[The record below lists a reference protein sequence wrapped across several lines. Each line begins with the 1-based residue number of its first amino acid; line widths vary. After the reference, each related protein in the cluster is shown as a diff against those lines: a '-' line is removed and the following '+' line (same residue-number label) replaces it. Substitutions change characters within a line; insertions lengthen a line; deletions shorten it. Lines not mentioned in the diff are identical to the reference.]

1 MYIVEKNLGSKCEV
15 KQKAY
20 EQSVAHYTSQAKLW
34 ALRGCES
41 TNKTVRRGNST
52 HFAQRLQKTNFRR
65 KIIISYLV
73 CHMEKYHKQ
82 DVAPIEKENER
93 DENYEASNPQIDSER
108 TRNNYRFTPYFG
120 KTYTEFINGR
130 IKELGLSPR
139 KDAVVMNSFVVGS
152 DKQFFDGLSKVERY
166 NFFSDCYK
174 FFAERYGEENVIA
187 AVVHNDETTPHM
199 HLNLMPVTKD
209 GRLCSKQLF
218 DKPQL
223 QQLQTDFYEAV
234 GKKYGL
240 ERGEE
245 GSQKK
250 HLSTAEFKAKKIIE
264 QAEAIR
270 EENQVYADAITE
282 AKSGN
287 IPRKRGKLQEQVIA
301 LTANNADLSKRL
313 TKSMDEA
320 LLYAQKSEALQ
331 KEKENNSHY
340 TNVGKE
346 LARTNPT
353 EYRRIVH
360 GKPKTIGSFFDSVL
374 SLFTPDVVRQ
384 VPRLQQIEAEI
395 EEERKKQEK
404 QSKNNNHK

>member
-1 MYIVEKNLGSKCEV
+1 
-15 KQKAY
+15 
-20 EQSVAHYTSQAKLW
+20 
-34 ALRGCES
+34 
-41 TNKTVRRGNST
+41 
-52 HFAQRLQKTNFRR
+52 
-65 KIIISYLV
+65 
-73 CHMEKYHKQ
+73 MEKYHKQ

-152 DKQFFDGLSKVERY
+152 DKQFFDGLSRVEQY

-174 FFAERYGEENVIA
+174 FFAERYGEENIIA
-187 AVVHNDETTPHM
+187 AIVHNDETTPHM
-199 HLNLMPVTKD
+199 HLNLMPITSD

-223 QQLQTDFYEAV
+223 QQLQTDFYEEV

-240 ERGEE
+240 QRGKE

-270 EENQVYADAITE
+270 EENQVYADALEE
-282 AKSGN
+282 AKGGD

-301 LTANNADLSKRL
+301 LTAENNDLSKRL
-313 TKSMDEA
+313 TKSMAET
-320 LLYAQKSEALQ
+320 LEYARKAETLQ
-331 KEKENNSHY
+331 KEKDNNSHY

-346 LARTNPT
+346 LAKTNPK
-353 EYRRIVH
+353 EYERIVY
-360 GKPKTIGSFFDSVL
+360 GKPKTIGNFFDSVL
-374 SLFTPDVVRQ
+374 SMFTLEVTRQ

-404 QSKNNNHK
+404 LNNNDNYKK

>member
-1 MYIVEKNLGSKCEV
+1 
-15 KQKAY
+15 
-20 EQSVAHYTSQAKLW
+20 
-34 ALRGCES
+34 
-41 TNKTVRRGNST
+41 
-52 HFAQRLQKTNFRR
+52 
-65 KIIISYLV
+65 
-73 CHMEKYHKQ
+73 MEKYHKQ

-139 KDAVVMNSFVVGS
+139 KDAVVMNSFVLGS
-152 DKQFFDGLSKVERY
+152 DKTFFDGLAKVEQY

-174 FFAERYGEENVIA
+174 FFAERYGEENIIA
-187 AVVHNDETTPHM
+187 AVVHLDETTPHM

-223 QQLQTDFYEAV
+223 QQLQTDFYESV
-234 GKKYGL
+234 GKRWGL
-240 ERGEE
+240 QRGKE

-250 HLSTAEFKAKKIIE
+250 HLPTAEFKAKKIIE
-264 QAEAIR
+264 QAEAIKQ
-270 EENQVYADAITE
+270 ENQVYADALEE
-282 AKSGN
+282 AKGGE
-287 IPRKRGKLQEQVIA
+287 IPRKRGRLQEQVIA
-301 LTANNADLSKRL
+301 LTAENKDLTARL
-313 TKSMDEA
+313 DKSMGET
-320 LLYAQKSEALQ
+320 LEYAKKAEVLQ
-331 KEKENNSHY
+331 RQMDNDNRYIH
-340 TNVGKE
+340 VGKE
-346 LARTNPT
+346 LARTNQT

-374 SLFTPDVVRQ
+374 SLFTPEVKRQ

-404 QSKNNNHK
+404 LNNNNNYK

>member
-1 MYIVEKNLGSKCEV
+1 
-15 KQKAY
+15 
-20 EQSVAHYTSQAKLW
+20 
-34 ALRGCES
+34 
-41 TNKTVRRGNST
+41 
-52 HFAQRLQKTNFRR
+52 
-65 KIIISYLV
+65 
-73 CHMEKYHKQ
+73 MEKYHKQ

-93 DENYEASNPQIDSER
+93 DENYEASNPQMDSER
-108 TRNNYRFTPYFG
+108 TKNNYRFTPYFG

-139 KDAVVMNSFVVGS
+139 KDAVVMNSFVLGS

-174 FFAERYGEENVIA
+174 FFAERYGEENIIA

-199 HLNLMPVTKD
+199 HLNLMPITSD

-223 QQLQTDFYEAV
+223 QKLQTDFYEEV

-240 ERGEE
+240 QRGKE
-245 GSQKK
+245 GSQRK

-264 QAEAIR
+264 QAEAIKQ
-270 EENQVYADAITE
+270 ENQVYADALEE
-282 AKSGN
+282 AKSGEYSRN
-287 IPRKRGKLQEQVIA
+287 KSKLKQQAIA
-301 LTANNADLSKRL
+301 AVAENADLKKRL
-313 TKSMDEA
+313 NKSMGET
-320 LLYAQKSEALQ
+320 LEYARKAETLQ

-404 QSKNNNHK
+404 QGKNNNHK

>member
-1 MYIVEKNLGSKCEV
+1 
-15 KQKAY
+15 
-20 EQSVAHYTSQAKLW
+20 
-34 ALRGCES
+34 
-41 TNKTVRRGNST
+41 
-52 HFAQRLQKTNFRR
+52 
-65 KIIISYLV
+65 
-73 CHMEKYHKQ
+73 MEKYHKQ

-93 DENYEASNPQIDSER
+93 DENYEASNPQRDSER

-139 KDAVVMNSFVVGS
+139 KDAVVMNSFVLGS
-152 DKQFFDGLSKVERY
+152 DKTFFDGLSRVEQY
-166 NFFSDCYK
+166 NFFSDCYQ
-174 FFAERYGEENVIA
+174 FFAERYGEENIIA

-223 QQLQTDFYEAV
+223 QKLQTDFYETV
-234 GKKYGL
+234 GKRWGL
-240 ERGEE
+240 QRGKE

-264 QAEAIR
+264 QAEAVR
-270 EENQVYADAITE
+270 EENQVYADALTE

-320 LLYAQKSEALQ
+320 LLYAKKSEALQ
-331 KEKENNSHY
+331 KEKENNFYY

-404 QSKNNNHK
+404 LNNNDNYKK

>member
-1 MYIVEKNLGSKCEV
+1 
-15 KQKAY
+15 
-20 EQSVAHYTSQAKLW
+20 
-34 ALRGCES
+34 
-41 TNKTVRRGNST
+41 
-52 HFAQRLQKTNFRR
+52 
-65 KIIISYLV
+65 
-73 CHMEKYHKQ
+73 MEKYHKQ

-93 DENYEASNPQIDSER
+93 NENYESSNPQIDCER

-152 DKQFFDGLSKVERY
+152 DKTFFDKLPKVLQYE
-166 NFFSDCYK
+166 FFTDCYK
-174 FFAERYGEENVIA
+174 FFAERYGEENIIA
-187 AVVHNDETTPHM
+187 AVVHLDETTPHM
-199 HLNLMPVTKD
+199 HLNLMPITSD

-223 QQLQTDFYEAV
+223 QQLQTDFYEEV

-240 ERGEE
+240 QRGKE

-270 EENQVYADAITE
+270 EENQVYADALEE
-282 AKSGN
+282 AKGGEFSRN
-287 IPRKRGKLQEQVIA
+287 KGKLKKQAIA
-301 LTANNADLSKRL
+301 AVAENADLKKRL
-313 TKSMDEA
+313 TKSMCET
-320 LLYAQKSEALQ
+320 LEYARKAETLQ
-331 KEKENNSHY
+331 KEKDNNFHY

-360 GKPKTIGSFFDSVL
+360 GKPKTIGNFFDSVL
-374 SLFTPDVVRQ
+374 SLFTPEVTKQ
-384 VPRLQQIEAEI
+384 VPRLQQIEAEL

-404 QSKNNNHK
+404 QSNNNSYNGK